1 MARKYPYEPWR
12 ISDYTPV
19 EERLRIMADIALEGQ
34 TFPSV
39 QALAYQARS
48 MACAVQSVCTGPT
61 TRDATLIL
69 AASALQVV
77 QSLYYRLDHVG
88 EEWFQSTDYTIV
100 NGGDCE
106 DLGVMLAAING
117 LLGLKSRLV
126 WVYQPGHSLN
136 HLSTQLWLDTPYG
149 SYERPTGHGEWLWED
164 PSIRGAALGEH
175 PYAALKRLGT
185 TRVDL
190 RAA

>member
-1 MARKYPYEPWR
+1 
-12 ISDYTPV
+12 
-19 EERLRIMADIALEGQ
+19 
-34 TFPSV
+34 V

-48 MACAVQSVCTGPT
+48 IACARQAVCTGPT

-88 EEWFQSTDYTIV
+88 EEWFQSADYTIV

-106 DLGVMLAAING
+106 DLGVMLAAVNG

-126 WVYQPGHSLN
+126 WIYQPGHALN
-136 HLSTQLWLDTPYG
+136 HLSTQLNVDD
-149 SYERPTGHGEWLWED
+149 EWIWED
-164 PSIRGAALGEH
+164 PSVRGAQLGEH
-175 PYAALKRLGT
+175 PYAALQRLGT